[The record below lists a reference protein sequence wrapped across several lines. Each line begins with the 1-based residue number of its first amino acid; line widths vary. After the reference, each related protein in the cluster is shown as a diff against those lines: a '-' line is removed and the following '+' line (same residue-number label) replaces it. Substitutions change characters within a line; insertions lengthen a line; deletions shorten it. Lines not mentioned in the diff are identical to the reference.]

1 MKKTRLFQS
10 INRAVAVL
18 LLTGTSF
25 AFAQPGQD
33 RRERPAHTQQ
43 PQGGNPQRQNR
54 PQNMQR
60 PNMRPA
66 APVTAPRDRPIRQNP
81 QPQVANRPSFNRP
94 TVNNRPDNVQR
105 PPVYR
110 PVPGNR
116 PAYNANR
123 PQNVQRYPNN
133 AIVANRGN
141 NNFNRPG
148 YRPVAGNHGYTRLN
162 YSRPPVVYGNRRL
175 YTHYNYAYHPYRPRI
190 YGSYYHPIGFFTAAL
205 SLGAISLMLDNHSYR
220 YDQGVYYQ
228 PYNNGYR
235 VIPAPEGATI
245 GSLPDGYTT
254 VPLGNETFYYF
265 AGTFYDRTANGY
277 TVIDAPAG
285 AIVYDLPEG
294 CTELKIG
301 NITYLQFNETVFQPI
316 VIDGENAYEVV
327 DLEENDNDQ

>member
-1 MKKTRLFQS
+1 MKTTRLFQS
-10 INRAVAVL
+10 INKAVAVL

-33 RRERPAHTQQ
+33 RRERTGTQQ
-43 PQGGNPQRQNR
+43 RGNNPQREAVRPQNNR

-60 PNMRPA
+60 PIMRPSS
-66 APVTAPRDRPIRQNP
+66 PVGIQRERPAVQNTR
-81 QPQVANRPSFNRP
+81 PQVFARPGY
-94 TVNNRPDNVQR
+94 NNNN
-105 PPVYR
+105 
-110 PVPGNR
+110 G
-116 PAYNANR
+116 YNQGR
-123 PQNVQRYPNN
+123 PQNMQRRQYS
-133 AIVANRGN
+133 
-141 NNFNRPG
+141 
-148 YRPVAGNHGYTRLN
+148 PVAGNRGYANRPYAGINRVGYRPGYTNRGYTRLN
-162 YSRPPVVYGNRRL
+162 YSRPPVIYGGRRF

-190 YGSYYHPIGFFTAAL
+190 YGSYYRPVGFFTAAL
-205 SLGAISLMLDNHSYR
+205 SLGAISIALDNQYYR

-235 VIPAPEGATI
+235 VIPAPQGATI

-254 VPLGNETFYYF
+254 VPSGNETFYYF
-265 AGTFYDRTANGY
+265 AGSFYERSSQGY

-301 NITYLQFNETVFQPI
+301 NITYLQFNNTIFQPI

-327 DLEENDNDQ
+327 DLEEDEYDNR